1 MLSKYFVVNGMSTLE
16 AVRKGSSDI
25 LTMIVYSRRAWKSAE
40 GVMAGNP
47 SSERPEKLRLLCD
60 VRDVKL
66 SVILYICLWCCAQN
80 M

>member
-1 MLSKYFVVNGMSTLE
+1 MLSKYFVVNGVSTLE

-25 LTMIVYSRRAWKSAE
+25 FNHVNTSKIVFSRRAWKSAE

-47 SSERPEKLRLLCD
+47 NF
-60 VRDVKL
+60 V
-66 SVILYICLWCCAQN
+66 

>member
-1 MLSKYFVVNGMSTLE
+1 MLSKYFVVNGVSTLE

-25 LTMIVYSRRAWKSAE
+25 LTMIVFSRRAWKSAE

-47 SSERPEKLRLLCD
+47 NF
-60 VRDVKL
+60 V
-66 SVILYICLWCCAQN
+66 